1 MTTDEVAEYEKR
13 QIFFIPSFT
22 STSKTTAKVFQKNVL
37 IQIEIPPEWSKFCAE
52 ITDELTNYDEE
63 EVLLSCYNLYQHC
76 RTEKSN
82 GKRILKLQLL
92 NYESHFDYH
101 TNTIIY

>member
-1 MTTDEVAEYEKR
+1 MTTDELAEYEKKN
-13 QIFFIPSFT
+13 IFFIPSFT
-22 STSKTTAKVFQKNVL
+22 STSKTTAEAFDKNVL
-37 IQIEIPPEWSKFCAE
+37 IQIEIPREWSKFCAE
-52 ITDELTNYDEE
+52 IIDELTNYDEE
-63 EVLLSCYNLYQHC
+63 EILLSCYNLYQYC
-76 RTEKSN
+76 RAEKSN